1 MVLQGPLS
9 PFHNLT
15 PTLLEGATKV
25 AGDNHGRECCS
36 DVSPSVHQDRPAR
49 QDESPCPI
57 AALVIT
63 DRIKF

>member
-36 DVSPSVHQDRPAR
+36 DVRQDRPAR